1 MRRILLNPN
10 TIIGLAIVVPIVLL
24 CLFAPLITD
33 QNPVKQVLPDR
44 LQPPSRQHLLGT
56 DLLGRDVLSRLLYGG
71 RLSLGMTF
79 FVVTVTAMMG
89 TLVGLLSGG
98 LGGFVDELIM
108 RVVDVIIAFPSILLM
123 LTIAG
128 LQKPGLGSLA
138 VAMISVGWSPFA
150 RVVRGECLKVRTMT
164 YIDAAVSIGATQRRI
179 AIRHILPNVTNAL
192 LVMVFLRFSQ
202 NLLAIAALSF
212 LGLGA
217 QPPTPEWGTMLSEA
231 RNYME
236 LVPLTM
242 IVPGMA
248 IFLTTLG
255 MSLAGD
261 GLRLAFDRAAKPR

>member
-10 TIIGLAIVVPIVLL
+10 TVIGLVIVIPIISL
-24 CLFAPLITD
+24 CSFAPLITD
-33 QNPVKQVLPDR
+33 QSPIKQVLPDR
-44 LQPPSRQHLLGT
+44 LQGPSREHPLGT

-71 RLSLGMTF
+71 RLSLGLTF
-79 FVVTVTAMMG
+79 FVVIVTAATG
-89 TLVGLLSGG
+89 TLIGLLSGLPGG
-98 LGGFVDELIM
+98 LADEIIMRFVD
-108 RVVDVIIAFPSILLM
+108 VVLAFPSILLT

-150 RVVRGECLKVRTMT
+150 RVVRGECLRVRAMA
-164 YIDAAVSIGATQRRI
+164 YIDAAVAIGASQWRI
-179 AIRHILPNVTNAL
+179 AFRHILPNVTNTL
-192 LVMVFLRFSQ
+192 LAMVFLRFSQ

-236 LVPLTM
+236 LVPLAM

-255 MSLAGD
+255 MSLTGD

>member
-1 MRRILLNPN
+1 MKRVLRNPN
-10 TIIGLAIVVPIVLL
+10 TVIGLAIIIPIVLL
-24 CLFAPLITD
+24 CIFAPLVTKHD
-33 QNPVKQVLPDR
+33 PLKQVLPDR
-44 LQPPSRQHLLGT
+44 LQGPSWEHPLGT

-71 RLSLGMTF
+71 RLSLGLTF
-79 FVVTVTAMMG
+79 FVVIVTGITGTV
-89 TLVGLLSGG
+89 VGLLSGC
-98 LGGFVDELIM
+98 LGGFTDEAIM
-108 RVVDVIIAFPSILLM
+108 RCVDVIVAFPAILLM

-128 LQKPGLGSLA
+128 MQKPGIMALA
-138 VAMISVGWSPFA
+138 VAMIAVGWSPFA
-150 RVVRGECLKVRTMT
+150 RVVRGECLRIRSMAFVE
-164 YIDAAVSIGATQRRI
+164 AAVGTGATQWRV
-179 AIRHILPNVTNAL
+179 AFRHILPNVTNAL

-202 NLLAIAALSF
+202 SLLAIAALSF

-231 RNYME
+231 RRYME

-261 GLRLAFDRAAKPR
+261 GLRLAFDRAAKPT

>member
-1 MRRILLNPN
+1 MKRILFNPN
-10 TIIGLAIVVPIVLL
+10 TIVGLLIVIPIVLL
-24 CLFAPLITD
+24 CVFAPLVARHD
-33 QNPVKQVLPDR
+33 PVKQILPDR
-44 LQPPSRQHLLGT
+44 LQGPSREHPLGT
-56 DLLGRDVLSRLLYGG
+56 DLLGRDVLSRLLHGG
-71 RLSLGMTF
+71 RLSLGLTF
-79 FVVTVTAMMG
+79 LVVAVTAVVG
-89 TLVGLLSGG
+89 TLIGLVSGI
-98 LGGFVDELIM
+98 LGGFADEAIM
-108 RVVDVIIAFPSILLM
+108 RFVDVILAFPSILLM

-128 LQKPGLGSLA
+128 LQKPGLMSLA

-150 RVVRGECLKVRTMT
+150 RVVRGECLRVRAMT
-164 YIDAAVSIGATQRRI
+164 YIDAAVAIGASQWRI
-179 AIRHILPNVTNAL
+179 AIRHILPNLTNAL

-231 RNYME
+231 RRYME
-236 LVPLTM
+236 LVPLAM
-242 IVPGMA
+242 LVPGAA

>member
-10 TIIGLAIVVPIVLL
+10 TIIGLAIVLPVVLL

-33 QNPVKQVLPDR
+33 LDPVKQVLPDR
-44 LQPPSRQHLLGT
+44 LQPPSRQHPLGT

-71 RLSLGMTF
+71 RLSLGLTF
-79 FVVTVTAMMG
+79 LVVTITAATG
-89 TLVGLLSGG
+89 TLIGLTSGLLGG
-98 LGGFVDELIM
+98 LFDEVLM
-108 RVVDVIIAFPSILLM
+108 RLVDVIVAFPSILLM

-128 LQKPGLGSLA
+128 LQKPGIGSLA

-150 RVVRGECLKVRTMT
+150 RVVRGECLKVRAMA
-164 YIDAAVSIGATQRRI
+164 YVDAAVSIGATPWRI
-179 AIRHILPNVTNAL
+179 ATKHILPNVTNAL

-202 NLLAIAALSF
+202 NLLSIAGLSF

-236 LVPLTM
+236 LVPMTM

>member
-1 MRRILLNPN
+1 VRRILLNPN
-10 TIIGLAIVVPIVLL
+10 TITGLAIVFPIILSCIFAPIVTQHDP
-24 CLFAPLITD
+24 F
-33 QNPVKQVLPDR
+33 KQVLSAR
-44 LQPPSRQHLLGT
+44 LKGPSREHPLGT

-71 RLSLGMTF
+71 RLSLGLTA
-79 FVVTVTAMMG
+79 FVVITTASIG
-89 TLVGLLSGG
+89 TLIGLISGILGG
-98 LGGFVDELIM
+98 LPDEIIM
-108 RVVDVIIAFPSILLM
+108 RVVDVIIAFPSILLV

-128 LQKPGLGSLA
+128 LREPGIFNLA
-138 VAMISVGWSPFA
+138 FAMISVGWSPFA
-150 RVVRGECLKVRTMT
+150 RVIRGECLKVRSMT
-164 YIDAAVSIGATQRRI
+164 FVEAAISIGATRRRI
-179 AIRHILPNVTNAL
+179 ALRHILPNVTSSL

-217 QPPTPEWGTMLSEA
+217 QPPTPEWGMMLSEA

-261 GLRLAFDRAAKPR
+261 GLRLAFDRVAKPR

>member
-1 MRRILLNPN
+1 VKRILFNPN
-10 TIIGLAIVVPIVLL
+10 TIIGLIIVIPIVLF
-24 CLFAPLITD
+24 CVFAPLVARHD
-33 QNPVKQVLPDR
+33 PVKQVLPDR
-44 LQPPSRQHLLGT
+44 LQGPSREHPLGT

-79 FVVTVTAMMG
+79 LVVTVTAVTG
-89 TLVGLLSGG
+89 TLIGLLSGC
-98 LGGFVDELIM
+98 LGGLTDEVIM
-108 RVVDVIIAFPSILLM
+108 RFVDVIIAFPSILLT

-150 RVVRGECLKVRTMT
+150 RVVRGDCLRVRSMA
-164 YIDAAVSIGATQRRI
+164 YVEAAISVGATQWRI
-179 AIRHILPNVTNAL
+179 AIRHVLPNVTSAL

-231 RNYME
+231 RRYME

-261 GLRLAFDRAAKPR
+261 GLRLALDRAAKPR

>member
-10 TIIGLAIVVPIVLL
+10 TIIGLLIVVPIVLL
-24 CLFAPLITD
+24 CVFAPLVTD
-33 QNPVKQVLPDR
+33 QSPTKQVLPDR
-44 LQPPSRQHLLGT
+44 LQGPSREHPLGT

-71 RLSLGMTF
+71 RLSLGLTF
-79 FVVTVTAMMG
+79 LVVTVTAITG
-89 TLVGLLSGG
+89 TLIGLLSGC
-98 LGGFVDELIM
+98 LGGFADELIM
-108 RVVDVIIAFPSILLM
+108 RFVDVILAFPSILLL

-138 VAMISVGWSPFA
+138 VAMVSVGWSPFA
-150 RVVRGECLKVRTMT
+150 RVVRGECLRVRSMT
-164 YIDAAVSIGATQRRI
+164 YIDAAIAVGASQWRI
-179 AIRHILPNVTNAL
+179 AFKHVLPNVTNAL

-202 NLLAIAALSF
+202 NLLAIAGLSF

-231 RNYME
+231 RRYME
-236 LVPLTM
+236 LVPLAM
-242 IVPGMA
+242 LVPGAA

-261 GLRLAFDRAAKPR
+261 GLRLAFDRAAKPS